1 MPSTDPTRSTDPARA
16 CREVRAFD
24 PVRQE
29 WNDPGEERRIA
40 GLHERDA
47 ARQRTALHGALAV
60 LAVCSLSFGV
70 WALGWKD
77 EPEPV
82 AHRGDWG
89 SSRNGDTGGGSTASP
104 APTGALPAA
113 YEEVTDEQ
121 GYRLAVPRGWERE
134 QISPAGGYDVVNYRS
149 PDRARRLQVYRVGE
163 ATPYD
168 SLRQYLKIS
177 TVRDAEEY
185 EQISLERLERDG
197 LPAARLE
204 HVTDRIPGEPENGLW
219 HVIDYRFQ
227 AFDGRL
233 YAVAAYGADADGRAD
248 EEELLTTALTWFC
261 PPFQECPTPGT

>member
-1 MPSTDPTRSTDPARA
+1 MRSTEPVRA
-16 CREVRAFD
+16 GDGARAFD

-29 WNDPGEERRIA
+29 WQDPGEERRIA

-60 LAVCSLSFGV
+60 LAVCSLAFGV

-77 EPEPV
+77 EPGPV
-82 AHRGDWG
+82 AHRGEWG
-89 SSRNGDTGGGSTASP
+89 SSREAGADGGSTASP
-104 APTGALPAA
+104 SPADGLPDDF
-113 YEEVTDEQ
+113 EEVTDSQ

-134 QISPAGGYDVVNYRS
+134 RLSPGEGYDVVNYRS
-149 PDRARRLQVYRVGE
+149 PDGTRRLQVYQVGE
-163 ATPYD
+163 ATPYG
-168 SLRQYLKIS
+168 SLREYLEVS
-177 TVRDAEEY
+177 SVRKAEGY

-204 HVTDRIPGEPENGLW
+204 HLTDRIPGEREIGLW
-219 HVIDYRFQ
+219 HVIDHRFE

-233 YAVAAYGADADGRAD
+233 YAVAAYGAESDGRAD
-248 EEELLTTALTWFC
+248 EEQLVTTALAWFC

>member
-1 MPSTDPTRSTDPARA
+1 MRSREPVRADGPA
-16 CREVRAFD
+16 RAFD

-29 WNDPGEERRIA
+29 WQDTEEERRIA

-47 ARQRTALHGALAV
+47 ARQRTALHGVLAV
-60 LAVCSLSFGV
+60 LAACSLAFGV

-77 EPEPV
+77 EPGPV
-82 AHRGDWG
+82 AYRGEWG
-89 SSRNGDTGGGSTASP
+89 PSREEGGGAGSTASP
-104 APTGALPAA
+104 SPTGALPAD
-113 YEEVTDEQ
+113 YEEVTDLQ

-134 QISPAGGYDVVNYRS
+134 QISPDEGHDVVNYRS
-149 PDRARRLQVYRVGE
+149 PDGARRLQVYQVGE

-168 SLRQYLKIS
+168 SLREYLKVS
-177 TVRDAEEY
+177 SVRKAEGY
-185 EQISLERLERDG
+185 EQISFGRLERDG

-204 HVTDRIPGEPENGLW
+204 HLTDRIPGEREIGIW
-219 HVIDYRFQ
+219 HVIDQRFE

-233 YAVAAYGADADGRAD
+233 YAVAAYGAEADGRAD